1 MVNSICVSLSIYRY
15 IIYFNIYDVLYMYA
29 CGIYGTTRYMLLKW
43 SVEEKACEASC
54 CAYGVWEEDVTFRQF
69 ASPGPLIFGW

>member
-29 CGIYGTTRYMLLKW
+29 CGIYGTTRYALEMVGGRKSLMLCLW
-43 SVEEKACEASC
+43 CVGIGRNVPIPRNSE
-54 CAYGVWEEDVTFRQF
+54 
-69 ASPGPLIFGW
+69 L

>member
-29 CGIYGTTRYMLLKW
+29 CGIYGTTPDMLLKW
-43 SVEEKACEASC
+43 SVEEKACEA
-54 CAYGVWEEDVTFRQF
+54 
-69 ASPGPLIFGW
+69 